1 MNTKTINWNELQDIK
16 QLECLM
22 RSHVVLAQI
31 MQPSSLEY
39 NSYLM
44 KAYYS
49 LYRLICLAIDNS
61 VNTNKDFLLATQTK
75 MGVQGNFVFF

>member
-61 VNTNKDFLLATQTK
+61 VNTSKDFLLATQTK